1 MWKIKRTLSSSQV
14 IILGFAAVIL
24 LGSLLLMLPVSTR
37 DGQGARFFDAI
48 FTATSAAC
56 VTGLVVQDTAL
67 YWSTFGQ
74 AVILLLIQIGGMGVV
89 TFAVLVALAAGQKI
103 SLWQRGAMQDSIS
116 APKIGGIVQLTGFV
130 ITTTA
135 VLELLGAAALAPVFC
150 REFGL
155 LQGLWYSL
163 FHSVSAFCNAGF
175 DLMGVRAPFS
185 SLTSFATQPVVN
197 LVIMALIVVGGISF
211 MTWEDVR
218 TNGLRVR
225 RYRMQSKVI
234 LTATA
239 LLIALPALY
248 FFLVEFAA
256 LPLGERFWGALFQS
270 VTARTAG
277 FNTLDFG
284 RMSEGGVAVMI
295 VLMLIGGAPGSTAG
309 GMKVTTLAVML
320 STAVSVFRH
329 RTDTHFFGRRIEE
342 ETVRS
347 AMAILTL
354 YLTLFLSGG
363 LFISQVEDLPL
374 LACLFESASAVGT
387 AGLTLGI
394 TTSLGPLSRGV
405 LIVLMYVGRVGAL
418 TLVFAALSDGKRS
431 LARLPRERL
440 MVG

>member
-1 MWKIKRTLSSSQV
+1 MWKMKRNLSSSQV

-37 DGQGARFFDAI
+37 DGQGASFLDAV

-89 TFAVLVALAAGQKI
+89 TFAVLVSLAAGQKI
-103 SLWQRGAMQDSIS
+103 SLWQRGAMQDAIS
-116 APKIGGIVQLTGFV
+116 APKIGGIVSLTGFV

-135 VLELLGAAALAPVFC
+135 VFELLGAAALAPVFC
-150 REFGL
+150 REFGM

-185 SLTSFATQPVVN
+185 SLTGFAAQPVVN
-197 LVIMALIVVGGISF
+197 LVIMVLIVVGGISF
-211 MTWEDVR
+211 ITWEDVK
-218 TNGLRVR
+218 TNRLQVR

-234 LTATA
+234 LAATV

-248 FFLVEFAA
+248 FFWVEFAA

-284 RMSEGGVAVMI
+284 LMSEGGVAVMI
-295 VLMLIGGAPGSTAG
+295 ILMLVGGAPGSTAG

-320 STAVSVFRH
+320 STAASVFRH
-329 RTDTHFFGRRIEE
+329 RSDTHFFGRRIEE

-363 LFISQVEDLPL
+363 LLISQVEGLPL
-374 LACLFESASAVGT
+374 LTCLFESASAVGT

-394 TTSLGPLSRGV
+394 TTSLGWLSRMV